1 MLQYYWQQERL
12 LILLHYL
19 QHQLH
24 TEVGTAMAQDMRM
37 MNGFVLAKCNNTS
50 AAVPLNLYHLFSVKD
65 NKLFMVKLKADLQ
78 FVMLK
83 LLKYQ
88 VEVTPDLQVYLIP
101 LLLLGSQ
108 CFLLLG

>member
-1 MLQYYWQQERL
+1 M
-12 LILLHYL
+12 ILLHFL

-24 TEVGTAMAQDMRM
+24 TEVGTAMAQDMRT
-37 MNGFVLAKCNNTS
+37 MNGFALAKCNNAS

-65 NKLFMVKLKADLQ
+65 NKLLMVKLKADLQ

-88 VEVTPDLQVYLIP
+88 VEVTPDKVYLIP

-108 CFLLLG
+108 SFLLLG

>member
-1 MLQYYWQQERL
+1 
-12 LILLHYL
+12 
-19 QHQLH
+19 
-24 TEVGTAMAQDMRM
+24 MAQDMRT
-37 MNGFVLAKCNNTS
+37 MNGFALAKCNNAS

-65 NKLFMVKLKADLQ
+65 NKLLMVKLKADLQ

-88 VEVTPDLQVYLIP
+88 VEVTPDKVYLIP

-108 CFLLLG
+108 GFLLLG